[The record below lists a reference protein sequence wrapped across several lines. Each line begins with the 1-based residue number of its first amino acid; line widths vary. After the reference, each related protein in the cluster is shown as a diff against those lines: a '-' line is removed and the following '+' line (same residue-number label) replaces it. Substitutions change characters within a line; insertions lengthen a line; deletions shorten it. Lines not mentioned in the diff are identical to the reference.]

1 MSGDGFVPMGPG
13 TGARAGPA
21 AAARPGFAALHS
33 TRWLQFL
40 VLVGPA
46 LAVLLAIYLY
56 PLGKLLA
63 LSFGG
68 VEPSAAAYRKFFE
81 SPLYLAILARTFRI
95 SFVVTS
101 ICLVAGY
108 PVGYLLSRVGP
119 GTAQV
124 LMAAILVPL
133 WTSIL
138 VRTYA
143 WMVLLQTNGVLNRV
157 LERLGVIDG
166 PLRLM
171 YNETGVVIG
180 MAQVLLPFAILP
192 IYASLRNVDPR
203 LHAAARIMG
212 ARPWRRFRTITFPLS
227 VPGVVGVPDSTSEN
241 GCP

>member
-81 SPLYLAILARTFRI
+81 SPLYLAILA
-95 SFVVTS
+95 
-101 ICLVAGY
+101 
-108 PVGYLLSRVGP
+108 
-119 GTAQV
+119 
-124 LMAAILVPL
+124 PL
-133 WTSIL
+133 FW
-138 VRTYA
+138 V
-143 WMVLLQTNGVLNRV
+143 
-157 LERLGVIDG
+157 
-166 PLRLM
+166 
-171 YNETGVVIG
+171 
-180 MAQVLLPFAILP
+180 
-192 IYASLRNVDPR
+192 PR
-203 LHAAARIMG
+203 LRINPAAL
-212 ARPWRRFRTITFPLS
+212 RRALLLLWAFHTVSAGFGILQVYFPGRFQPNLS
-227 VPGVVGVPDSTSEN
+227 TMIVDAWWKTA
-241 GCP
+241 